1 MKGAALLI
9 VDVQNDFCPG
19 GSLPVAEGDEV
30 VPVLNG
36 YVTLFRAKGL
46 PVFASRDWHQAD
58 SRHFRVN
65 GGIWPV
71 HCVQGTDG
79 AGFHPG
85 LLLPHDV
92 VVFSK
97 GMGPGEEGYSSFD
110 GVDENGIPLSAF
122 LKKKGVENIFVG
134 GLATDYCVRYTVLD
148 GLAKGFAVTVLVD
161 AIRGVNLEPG
171 DSEEAVREMVKA
183 GAFLATLECL
193 EGIPQ

>member
-1 MKGAALLI
+1 MKGSALLI

-46 PVFASRDWHQAD
+46 PVFASRDWHPAD
-58 SRHFRVN
+58 SGHFRVN

-71 HCVQGTDG
+71 HCVQGTGG

-85 LLLPHDV
+85 LLMPNDV

-97 GMGPGEEGYSSFD
+97 GMDPGEEGYSSFD

-122 LKKKGVENIFVG
+122 LRKMGVERIYVG
-134 GLATDYCVRYTVLD
+134 GLATDYCVRHTVLD

-161 AIRGVNLEPG
+161 AIRGVNLESG
-171 DSEEAVREMVKA
+171 DSEEAIREMVKA
-183 GAFLATLECL
+183 GAIIVILENL
-193 EGIPQ
+193 EDIPA